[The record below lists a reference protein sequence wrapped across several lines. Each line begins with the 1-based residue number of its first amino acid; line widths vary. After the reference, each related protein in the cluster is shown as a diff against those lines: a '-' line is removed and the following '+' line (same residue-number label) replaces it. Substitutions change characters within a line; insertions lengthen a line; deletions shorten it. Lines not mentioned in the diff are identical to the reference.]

1 MKKTRCLALLL
12 MLLQLTACGG
22 EAASKTDDS
31 TSSESTSSE
40 TEEETKDEISDDLPD
55 TDLEGY
61 EFRIMA
67 LSERYIKY
75 VYSDEQD
82 GSLMND
88 AVYKKCHAVEERF
101 NCKIKL
107 AEGAESI
114 PEDQS
119 DNCDPIKKPILAG
132 EDAFD
137 IATGHDIKM
146 AGFSLEGYFEN
157 LYEIPYLDFDKP
169 WWPKFTM
176 DSLTVN
182 GRAYLFS
189 NNISYEFM
197 SDTRAMFFNKKIITD
212 MNLDMPYELVYN
224 GTWTLDRMGELAAS
238 AYVDLNGNSERDEG
252 DRFGFVN
259 QQWYAYLEA
268 FNIESYSEGEDGNLS
283 YIFDT
288 DKYQKIIDNFYSMTF
303 TNGGLFTENAQNIFS
318 DGNALFTYQILDY
331 ATTSLSQSDVQY
343 GILPMPKLDEA
354 QSQYYGGMT
363 DRPYAVPVTAHEN
376 IDKIGLIIEA
386 LSAEGYRTVYP
397 AYFEQALKARYSDQ
411 TDDANMIDIIC
422 GNDILA
428 FSYIYGNDSPF
439 NSLMDELLKKGVS
452 NPTVASYAAKKEKSQ
467 IKHVEKLNEFFHK
480 D

>member
-1 MKKTRCLALLL
+1 MKKIRHIALAL

-22 EAASKTDDS
+22 DKTPQADDS
-31 TSSESTSSE
+31 TQPETSSE
-40 TEEETKDEISDDLPD
+40 TVGEETKDEISDDLPE

-67 LSERYIKY
+67 LSPRYIKY

-88 AVYKKCHAVEERF
+88 AVYKKCRAVEDRF
-101 NCKIKL
+101 NCKIML
-107 AEGAESI
+107 ADGAASI
-114 PEDQS
+114 PEDAR
-119 DNCDPIKKPILAG
+119 DDFYPIKTPVLAG

-137 IATGHDIKM
+137 IATGHDLSM
-146 AGFSLEGYFEN
+146 ANFSLEGYFEN
-157 LYEIPYLDFDKP
+157 LCEIPYLNFDKP

-197 SDTRAMFFNKKIITD
+197 SDTRVMFFNKKIVTD
-212 MNLDMPYELVYN
+212 MNLDMPYELVYD
-224 GTWTLDRMGELAAS
+224 GKWTLDKMGEMSAS
-238 AYVDLNGNSERDEG
+238 AYVDLNGNSEIDEG

-259 QQWYAYLEA
+259 QMWYAYLEA
-268 FNIESYSEGEDGNLS
+268 FNLESYCEGSDGNLS
-283 YIFDT
+283 YVFDT
-288 DKYQKIIDNFYSMTF
+288 DKYQKIIDKFYSMTF
-303 TNGGLFTENAQNIFS
+303 SNGGLFNENAVNIFS
-318 DGNALFTYQILDY
+318 EGKALFTYQMLDC
-331 ATTSLSQSDVQY
+331 ATTDFSQSDVQY
-343 GILPMPKLDEA
+343 GILPMPKLDEN

-363 DRPYAVPVTAHEN
+363 DRPYGVPVTAHEN

-386 LSAEGYRTVYP
+386 LSAEGYKTVYP

-411 TDDANMIDIIC
+411 TDDANMIDIVC

-428 FSYIYGNDSPF
+428 FSYIYGKDSPF
-439 NSLMDELLKKGVS
+439 NSLMYELLKPGVS
-452 NPTVASYAAKKEKSQ
+452 NPSVASYAAKKEKSQ
-467 IKHVEKLNEFFHK
+467 KSRVEKLNTFFHGN
-480 D
+480 